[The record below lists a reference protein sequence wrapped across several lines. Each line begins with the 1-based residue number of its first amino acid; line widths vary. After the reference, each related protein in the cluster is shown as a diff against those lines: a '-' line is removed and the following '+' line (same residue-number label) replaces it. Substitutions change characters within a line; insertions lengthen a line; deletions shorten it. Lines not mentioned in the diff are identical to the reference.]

1 MASTTRPTR
10 ARALTVAGAVV
21 AAVLGWALL
30 APVAGLDLI
39 VTVGTGQQRL
49 GIAAVIAATLVVGLA
64 GWGLRALLDRLTGRA
79 RTVWTVIAAI
89 VLVLS
94 LLGPAGSAVGGGT
107 VVALIGLHLLVGLV
121 LLLGLRAGRRTPA

>member
-10 ARALTVAGAVV
+10 ARALTVAAAVA

-30 APVAGLDLI
+30 APVAGLDLT

-49 GIAAVIAATLVVGLA
+49 GVVAVIAATLVTGLV

-79 RTVWTVIAAI
+79 RTAWTVIATV
-89 VLVLS
+89 VLALS
-94 LLGPAGSAVGGGT
+94 LLGPVGSAVGGGT
-107 VVALIGLHLLVGLV
+107 VAALIGLHLLVGLV
-121 LLLGLRAGRRTPA
+121 LLLGLRAGRMPA

>member
-10 ARALTVAGAVV
+10 TRALTVAAAVA

-30 APVAGLDLI
+30 APVAGLDLT

-49 GIAAVIAATLVVGLA
+49 GVVAVIAATLVTGLV

-79 RTVWTVIAAI
+79 RTVWTVIATI
-89 VLVLS
+89 VLALS
-94 LLGPAGSAVGGGT
+94 LLGPVGSAVGGGT
-107 VVALIGLHLLVGLV
+107 VAALIGLHLLVGLV
-121 LLLGLRAGRRTPA
+121 LLLGLRAGRMPA

>member
-10 ARALTVAGAVV
+10 ARALTVAAAVA

-30 APVAGLDLI
+30 APVAGLDLT

-49 GIAAVIAATLVVGLA
+49 GVVAVIAATLVTGLV

-79 RTVWTVIAAI
+79 RTVWTVIATI
-89 VLVLS
+89 VLALS
-94 LLGPAGSAVGGGT
+94 LLGPVGSAVGGGT
-107 VVALIGLHLLVGLV
+107 VAALIGLHLLVGLV
-121 LLLGLRAGRRTPA
+121 LLLGLRAGRMPA